1 MKILKI
7 LLLLCLCSYNI
18 YAQTNQSC
26 NDFLYNDLKN
36 KQLNQIALSPTEKL
50 YLTSRNNECLN
61 NLEFDT
67 RIQPFSVLSNCKDIR
82 FLKIHYK
89 VLNNIQITSEDN
101 EYYNINYEKNME
113 LFSNDYILPHNGP
126 ITTTKILKIDSNS
139 LYVRNLNE
147 NNFKSIR
154 KIPLNIIDKYE
165 FNSQYNSTIRR
176 NDSILLN
183 KYYVNNNLNINQSFK
198 AVDNSPIDLKTSNIS
213 SNNNG
218 NSTLAVAGAF
228 ILVSGIM
235 KIVNNNLNAPS
246 IDEFNNPEDFAK
258 ASDDWAKKVKLI
270 DNISNGMLG
279 IGGFTLVIA
288 SVKF

>member
-1 MKILKI
+1 
-7 LLLLCLCSYNI
+7 
-18 YAQTNQSC
+18 
-26 NDFLYNDLKN
+26 LYNDLKN